1 MKTALIVWGGWDR
14 HEPKSCADLFAEELT
29 ARGFKVE
36 LSNSLASF
44 EDAAALKNHSLIVP
58 MWTMGTLSANQ
69 EKTLV
74 AAVMAGTGLAGFHGG
89 MGDAFRGSIEYQW
102 MVGGQFVAH
111 PDNIKDYTVNIV
123 NRADPITEGINDFE
137 VHSEQYYMLVDPRN
151 EVLATTVAQSA
162 SAPWTNGVV
171 VPCIWKKVHGEGRV
185 FYSALG
191 HERAEFSAVPEQLE
205 LTLRGMEWAAREY
218 AGTCR
223 SGFTPRWFENR
234 ART

>member
-1 MKTALIVWGGWDR
+1 MKSALIVWGGWDR
-14 HEPKSCADLFAEELT
+14 HEPKSCAELFAEELT

-205 LTLRGMEWAAREY
+205 LTLRGMEWAARE
-218 AGTCR
+218 
-223 SGFTPRWFENR
+223 
-234 ART
+234 

>member
-14 HEPKSCADLFAEELT
+14 HEPKQCADLFAEELT

-69 EKTLV
+69 EKTLG

-89 MGDAFRGSIEYQW
+89 MGDAFRGSIAYQW

-205 LTLRGMEWAAREY
+205 LTLRGMEWAARE
-218 AGTCR
+218 
-223 SGFTPRWFENR
+223 
-234 ART
+234 